1 MHDAAVKRGSKL
13 QLEKAIVMK
22 NRTKLTTA
30 MCSLLALGLVAC
42 GGGGGGDG
50 GNPNNTPPA
59 SSKAKINESNA
70 KQVAQSTTQSTNA
83 SKTGAQSG
91 QGAFGGTPQ
100 TSQSFTAAR
109 GLATKAL
116 ADTGNLESCTG
127 GGTRDFTFEDLPTDP
142 TQLPGAIVVTSVNCI
157 EDGVTSNGV
166 MRLSDFVMEDS
177 RQGFSITF
185 DTFSVL
191 DSVKGLDSTLQGV
204 MTFLLET
211 TATTEKV
218 VFGVT
223 NLEVKE
229 GSEVVQ
235 LPRLETVVETNTAT
249 NQSTTSLSGSVK
261 TPEGLVDLVTEQP
274 FVSLGE
280 GNPTAGKLKIVG
292 ELSSV
297 TLVPSTDGVNVDLH
311 VDNDDVDPAVDA
323 VVPATW
329 EELGPLL

>member
-1 MHDAAVKRGSKL
+1 M
-13 QLEKAIVMK
+13 VMK

-30 MCSLLALGLVAC
+30 VCSLLALGLVAC

-100 TSQSFTAAR
+100 TSPSVAAAR
-109 GLATKAL
+109 SLATKAL
-116 ADTGNLESCTG
+116 VDTGNTESCTE
-127 GGTRDFTFEDLPTDP
+127 GGTREFTFEDLPTDP

-177 RQGFSITF
+177 RQGFSIAF

-191 DSVKGLDSTLQGV
+191 DSVEGLDSTLQGV

-274 FVSLGE
+274 FVSLDE

-329 EELGPLL
+329 EELGSLL